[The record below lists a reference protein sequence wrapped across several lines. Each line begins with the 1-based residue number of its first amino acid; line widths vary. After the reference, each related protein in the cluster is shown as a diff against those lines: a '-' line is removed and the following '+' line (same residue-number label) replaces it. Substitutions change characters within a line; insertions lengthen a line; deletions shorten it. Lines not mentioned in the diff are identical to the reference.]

1 MRRLWRRL
9 RRLLGQSRIVLPR
22 RSLHPEDL
30 RPGDRLEIGEAIFR
44 IRGALRLNS
53 GPWAFRLEELD
64 GTGPPPLRLL
74 AVPESPGP
82 WTLLRDGR
90 CVEVP
95 GDCVR
100 WFPVGGEARMGGP
113 GDGPRCYRER
123 QHEKE
128 NEKA

>member
-1 MRRLWRRL
+1 VKRLWRRF

-22 RSLHPEDL
+22 RALHPEDL

-64 GTGPPPLRLL
+64 GTESRPIRLL
-74 AVPESPGP
+74 AAPESPGP
-82 WTLLRDGR
+82 WMLLRDRR

-100 WFPVGGEARMGGP
+100 WFPVGGNAGP
-113 GDGPRCYRER
+113 
-123 QHEKE
+123 
-128 NEKA
+128 A

>member
-1 MRRLWRRL
+1 MRRLWRRF

-22 RSLHPEDL
+22 RPLHPEDL
-30 RPGDRLEIGEAIFR
+30 RPGDRLEIGEAVFR
-44 IRGALRLNS
+44 VRGALHLNS

-64 GTGPPPLRLL
+64 GTGPGPLRLL
-74 AVPESPGP
+74 AAPESPEP

-100 WFPVGGEARMGGP
+100 WFPVAGRAAGACR
-113 GDGPRCYRER
+113 DL
-123 QHEKE
+123 
-128 NEKA
+128 